1 MTGNRHVGSDF
12 ADLLREEGI
21 ADEVNA
27 AAIKRVLT
35 WQLQEAMRAQGV
47 SKSELARRMRT
58 SRSQLDRLLD
68 PSNDK
73 VLLETLHKAASALG
87 KGLIVALEERPPA
100 PA

>member
-58 SRSQLDRLLD
+58 SRSQVARL
-68 PSNDK
+68 
-73 VLLETLHKAASALG
+73 
-87 KGLIVALEERPPA
+87 LEERVDIRILEGVSTEIGDRLEL
-100 PA
+100 